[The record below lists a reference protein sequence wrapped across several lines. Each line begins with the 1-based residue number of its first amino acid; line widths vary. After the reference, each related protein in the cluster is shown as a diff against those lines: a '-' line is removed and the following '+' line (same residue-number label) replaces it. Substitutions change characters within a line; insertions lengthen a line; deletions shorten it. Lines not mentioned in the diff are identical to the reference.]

1 MQLDFHPVA
10 NIFPLMTGAEYD
22 ALVSDIAEH
31 GQHEAIWLCDGMVL
45 DGRNRLRACNQ
56 LGLVPEFR
64 EYTGDNPQA
73 FVVSLN
79 LHRRHLTREQRD
91 EVIRQLR
98 ERGMTLQKIADA
110 MGVSV
115 GKVHSVAGD
124 VIFNSEIENARGQMR
139 PMHYASRTVELE
151 ANDENDDEPEPF
163 HYEVYDE
170 GGGQFSLTVGP
181 DEEIAMVNTFT
192 VRVAK
197 SGSIILVTFPQDH
210 QFGRAVLRVA
220 D

>member
-1 MQLDFHPVA
+1 M
-10 NIFPLMTGAEYD
+10 
-22 ALVSDIAEH
+22 
-31 GQHEAIWLCDGMVL
+31 
-45 DGRNRLRACNQ
+45 
-56 LGLVPEFR
+56 
-64 EYTGDNPQA
+64 A

-98 ERGMTLQKIADA
+98 TNGMTLQKIADA
-110 MGVSV
+110 VGVSYSTAQRAV
-115 GKVHSVAGD
+115 PDYS
-124 VIFNSEIENARGQMR
+124 NEYSEIVNARGQMR

>member
-1 MQLDFHPVA
+1 
-10 NIFPLMTGAEYD
+10 
-22 ALVSDIAEH
+22 
-31 GQHEAIWLCDGMVL
+31 
-45 DGRNRLRACNQ
+45 
-56 LGLVPEFR
+56 VPER
-64 EYTGDNPQA
+64 KTWDGKGSLVA

-98 ERGMTLQKIADA
+98 TNGMTLQKIADA

-197 SGSIILVTFPQDH
+197 SGSIILVTFPQDYTRR
-210 QFGRAVLRVA
+210 RAVLRVA